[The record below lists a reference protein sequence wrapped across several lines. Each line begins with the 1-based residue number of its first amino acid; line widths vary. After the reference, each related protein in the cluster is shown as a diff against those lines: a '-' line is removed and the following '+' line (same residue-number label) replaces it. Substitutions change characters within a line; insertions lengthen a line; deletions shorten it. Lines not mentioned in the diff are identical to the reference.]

1 MSMKYLMMLLCTYLA
16 VAAAV
21 DGVYENLVDEEVDYS
36 LLPDDDKM
44 LGFPWKDFGIKSSEK
59 VVKVNVYISTT
70 KNFLGKWTGAFGSST
85 TVAPSYWT
93 MTDDM
98 KESFTTKTGIITWE
112 LDSATSKIIQRNY
125 GGELKWGVWWI
136 DCNDFTIDKIV
147 VFTDAYEGGYEEGE
161 NKKKEKA
168 KKIAAGVYKAVI
180 GDSYVYKDLGTDKM
194 LPINWDLFS
203 IPRTETI
210 TKITIGLSTTAK
222 QLGKWQG
229 AFGSSTGEAPDYWIM
244 TKDMSVSLTGTE
256 DEVTWKVTAK
266 EAKAMQTQ
274 SDGQLKFGVWWI
286 DCNTFTI
293 ETCTITTDAA
303 DE

>member
-1 MSMKYLMMLLCTYLA
+1 
-16 VAAAV
+16 
-21 DGVYENLVDEEVDYS
+21 
-36 LLPDDDKM
+36 
-44 LGFPWKDFGIKSSEK
+44 
-59 VVKVNVYISTT
+59 
-70 KNFLGKWTGAFGSST
+70 
-85 TVAPSYWT
+85 

-98 KESFTTKTGIITWE
+98 NESFTTKKGVITWE
-112 LDSATSKIIQRNY
+112 LSAADSKIIQRAY

-147 VFTDAYEGGYEEGE
+147 VFTDAYEGGYDDGADI
-161 NKKKEKA
+161 KKQEKA
-168 KKIAAGVYKAVI
+168 KEIATGVYKAVI
-180 GDSYVYKDLGTDKM
+180 GDSYVYKELGTEKM

-203 IPRTETI
+203 IPKGETI

-222 QLGKWQG
+222 ALGKWQG

-244 TKDMSVSLTGTE
+244 TKDMSASLSGTE
-256 DEVTWKVTAK
+256 DEVVWEVTAA

-274 SDGQLKFGVWWI
+274 TDGQLKFGVWWI